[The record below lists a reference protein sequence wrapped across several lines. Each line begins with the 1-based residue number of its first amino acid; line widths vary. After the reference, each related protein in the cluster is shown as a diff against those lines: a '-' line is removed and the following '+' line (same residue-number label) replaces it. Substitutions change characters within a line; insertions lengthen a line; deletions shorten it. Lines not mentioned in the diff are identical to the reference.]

1 MGEKVSFVDTTLRDG
16 SQSNWAMG
24 MPIGMMDAVMEDID
38 KVGYRS
44 IEIPYQPLF
53 FKKAVRDL
61 KEDPWEMIKMMGKK
75 APNTIKGSMLGAGVG
90 SFGTGGASLEVSKLF
105 IKLLADYGVLQ
116 RVQIASNIVSSGRA
130 SFNWFIPY
138 VKELG
143 AEVAYAVAYYINSPI
158 YTYDFYAK
166 HTKLAVE
173 MGADRLYLKDPCGLL
188 TDDTVRDV
196 LQIMQDNGAG
206 LPIEL
211 HCHCVS
217 ALADA
222 TYVTALKQGICKTL
236 HVSTPPLA
244 EGHANPSVFNTAE
257 NVKALGFDIDLD
269 LERAEHVSRRIYQ
282 MAKEDGLP
290 TDFGP
295 NRYRVATFI
304 HRIPGG
310 VMTNMIHQLR
320 ELHIQDRVDEVIE
333 EIIRICAETG
343 EPHIITPYA
352 QFICTQA
359 AINVAMGERYKVVI
373 DNWITYAMGA
383 FGEESGYLQM
393 DPELRDKF
401 LSLPRAKELK
411 AIRENIANK
420 QEMTL
425 KEVRNLH
432 GENLSDEELLLR
444 IMMDGNDGEI
454 ETMRQATKNHP
465 FRTYSCID
473 SPVLE
478 LIDEL
483 GKQPNIT
490 QVQVQL
496 PDKSLMLKKG
506 RSAD

>member
-1 MGEKVSFVDTTLRDG
+1 MGDKVNFVDSTLRDG

-44 IEIPYQPLF
+44 IEIPYQSLF

-75 APNTIKGSMLGAGVG
+75 APNTIKGSMMGPGVG
-90 SFGTGGASLEVSKLF
+90 SFGTGGTSLEVAQLF

-116 RVQIASNIVSSGRA
+116 RVQIASNIVSSNKA
-130 SFNWFIPY
+130 AFEWFIPF
-138 VKELG
+138 VKKLG
-143 AEVAYAVAYYINSPI
+143 AEVAYAVAYYIGSPI

-166 HTKLAVE
+166 HTRLAVE
-173 MGADRLYLKDPCGLL
+173 LGADRLYLKDPCGLL
-188 TDDTVRDV
+188 TDDTVKDV
-196 LQIMQDNGAG
+196 LQIMQDNGNG

-222 TYVTALKQGICKTL
+222 TYMTALKQGICRTL
-236 HVSTPPLA
+236 HVCTPPLA
-244 EGHANPSVFNTAE
+244 EGNANPSVLHTAE
-257 NVKALGFDIDLD
+257 NTKALGFDIGLD
-269 LERAEHVSRRIYQ
+269 LERVKYISKRMYL
-282 MAKEDGLP
+282 MAKEEGLP

-310 VMTNMIHQLR
+310 VMSNMIHQLR
-320 ELHIQDRVDEVIE
+320 ELHIQDRVDEVID

-359 AINVAMGERYKVVI
+359 AINVALGERYKVVI
-373 DNWITYAMGA
+373 DNWITYAMGT

-393 DPELRDKF
+393 DPDLRDKF

-411 AIRENIANK
+411 AVIDNIANK
-420 QEMTL
+420 QDMTL
-425 KEVRNLH
+425 QEVRRLH
-432 GENLSDEELLLR
+432 GENLSDEALLLR
-444 IMMDGNDGEI
+444 IIMDGNDGEI
-454 ETMRQATKNHP
+454 QTMREATKDHP
-465 FRTYSCID
+465 FHTYSCLD
-473 SPVLE
+473 SPILD
-478 LIDEL
+478 LINDL
-483 GKQPNIT
+483 GKQPTIT

-496 PDKSLMLKKG
+496 PDKSLALKKACG
-506 RSAD
+506 